1 MEKILNISLY
11 RTWLEIKKSLIKK
24 NIKNI
29 KKIISGDKL
38 FLAVVKGNGWGY
50 GTIPYA
56 KCIIEAGVDWLG
68 VTNIED
74 ALSLRRE
81 KINLPILLL
90 CEIPSGRIKE
100 AIKNK
105 LRFTVC
111 TKEFAEQLSVEAIK
125 LGLKANVHIKIN
137 TGLNRIGVSL
147 NGVLIFLKHVSS
159 LSNLYL
165 EGAFSHF
172 SYAEKIGNKE
182 TKQQLKIFQEQIKKA
197 KQMGIIFDILH
208 IASTA
213 ASLSLP
219 ETHLDMVR
227 IGMGIA
233 GLYPSDDFKK
243 IIKLYFSLSW
253 KTYISYVRNVMKGET
268 VGYSNQYRCSHI
280 TTIVTIPVGYADGL
294 SKELSGKG
302 FVLIRGNYHKIVA
315 VCMDQA
321 MIDLQEIRNDFKIG
335 EEVVI
340 LGKQQK
346 NYLDPEIIADQIG
359 TCAEELTCKIN
370 PKIPRIFME

>member
-1 MEKILNISLY
+1 MLLY
-11 RTWLEIKKSLIKK
+11 RTWLEIKKSSIKN

-29 KKIISGDKL
+29 KAKISSNKL
-38 FLAVVKGNGWGY
+38 FLGVVKGNGWGC
-50 GTIPYA
+50 GTVPYA
-56 KCIIEAGVDWLG
+56 NCLIEAGIDWLG

-74 ALSLRRE
+74 ALLLRRE

-90 CEIPSGRIKE
+90 CEIPSGRIRE
-100 AIKNK
+100 ALKNK
-105 LRFTVC
+105 LQLTVC
-111 TKEFAEQLSVEAIK
+111 TKEFAEQLSDHAVK
-125 LGLKANVHIKIN
+125 LILNANVHIKIN
-137 TGLNRIGVSL
+137 TGLNRIGVSP
-147 NGVLIFLKHVSS
+147 NMVLIFLNYISN
-159 LSNLYL
+159 LPNLYL

-182 TKQQLKIFQEQIKKA
+182 TKQQLKIFQGQIKKA
-197 KQMGIIFDILH
+197 KQIGIDFDILH
-208 IASTA
+208 IANTA

-243 IIKLYFSLSW
+243 IIKLYFPLIW
-253 KTYISYVRNVMKGET
+253 KTQISYLRNVMQGET
-268 VGYSNQYRCSHI
+268 VGYSNQYKCAHK
-280 TTIVTIPVGYADGL
+280 TTIITIPVGYADGL
-294 SKELSGKG
+294 SKKFSGKS
-302 FVLIRGNYHKIVA
+302 FVLIKGNRYKIVA

-321 MIDLQEIRNDFKIG
+321 MIDLREMRNDFKIG

-346 NYLDPEIIADQIG
+346 NYLDPEIIANQIE
-359 TCAEELTCKIN
+359 TCAEELICQIS
-370 PKIPRIFME
+370 PLIPRIFKN

>member
-1 MEKILNISLY
+1 MLLY
-11 RTWLEIKKSLIKK
+11 RTWIEIGKSLIKK
-24 NIKNI
+24 NVKNI
-29 KKIISGDKL
+29 KKRISSDKL
-38 FLAVVKGNGWGY
+38 FLGVVKGNGWGY
-50 GTIPYA
+50 ETVPYA
-56 KCIIEAGVDWLG
+56 KCLIEAGVDWLG
-68 VTNIED
+68 VTNIEN
-74 ALSLRRE
+74 ALLLRAK

-90 CEIPSGRIKE
+90 CEIPRGRIKE
-100 AIKNK
+100 ALKNNIK
-105 LRFTVC
+105 LTIC
-111 TKEFAEQLSVEAIK
+111 TKEFAKQLSDQAVK
-125 LGLKANVHIKIN
+125 LDVKTNVHIKIN
-137 TGLNRIGVSL
+137 TGLNRIGVSPKM
-147 NGVLIFLKHVSS
+147 VLVFLKYVSN
-159 LSNLYL
+159 LPNLYL

-172 SYAEKIGNKE
+172 SCAEQIGNKK

-197 KQMGIIFDILH
+197 KQIGIDFNILH
-208 IASTA
+208 IANTA

-243 IIKLYFSLSW
+243 IIKLYFPLTW
-253 KTYISYVRNVMKGET
+253 KTYISYIRNVMGGET
-268 VGYSNQYRCSHI
+268 VGYSNQYKCAHK

-294 SKELSGKG
+294 NKEFSGKG
-302 FVLIRGNYHKIVA
+302 YVLIRDNRYKIVA

-346 NYLDPEIIADQIG
+346 NYLDPEIIANQIG
-359 TCAEELTCKIN
+359 ICTEELICKIN
-370 PKIPRIFME
+370 PKIPRIFKN

>member
-1 MEKILNISLY
+1 MSLY

-29 KKIISGDKL
+29 KKKISDKKL

-50 GTIPYA
+50 
-56 KCIIEAGVDWLG
+56 IEAGIDWLG

-74 ALSLRRE
+74 ALLLRRE

-100 AIKNK
+100 ALKNK
-105 LRFTVC
+105 LRLTVC
-111 TKEFAEQLSVEAIK
+111 TKEFAEQLSKQAVKLCIK
-125 LGLKANVHIKIN
+125 VDLHIKIN
-137 TGLNRIGVSL
+137 TGLNRIGVSPSIVL
-147 NGVLIFLKHVSS
+147 NFLKYISG
-159 LSNLYL
+159 LPNLNL
-165 EGAFSHF
+165 EGVFSHF
-172 SYAEKIGNKE
+172 SYAEQIGNKE
-182 TKQQLKIFQEQIKKA
+182 TKQQLKIFQEKIKKA
-197 KQMGIIFDILH
+197 EQIGINFDILH
-208 IASTA
+208 IANTA

-219 ETHLDMVR
+219 GTHLDMVR

-243 IIKLYFSLSW
+243 IMKLYFPLNW
-253 KTYISYVRNVMKGET
+253 KTCISYVRNVMEGET
-268 VGYSNQYRCSHI
+268 VGYSNQYKCARK

-294 SKELSGKG
+294 SKIFSGKG
-302 FVLIRGNYHKIVA
+302 FVLIRGNRYKIVA

-321 MIDLQEIRNDFKIG
+321 MIDLQEIRNDFKIS

-346 NYLDPEIIADQIG
+346 NYLDPEIIANQVGI
-359 TCAEELTCKIN
+359 CAEELICKIN
-370 PKIPRIFME
+370 PRIPRIFLE